1 MVGRGE
7 QVSSFERQGEDEL
20 SLRARRAAAE
30 AVLREGGVVRIGDRH
45 GTALDFVALDSAGAA
60 GALAFARRQ
69 GDRVRLVVTA
79 TRARA
84 LGLSVMAESGCVA
97 LAIPASGGIDLL
109 ERLAGLANPGRSLS
123 AVPALGV
130 EPAGEIEAAAVVL
143 AKRMALLPAVIVAP
157 AIRARVDARLELE
170 LLQPIDDMA
179 DRPIVPIVQAQ
190 LPISAA
196 EQARIV
202 AFRSC
207 DVPFEHV
214 ALVVGQPAETDAPL
228 VRLHSECLTGD
239 VFGSLRCDCGPQL
252 HAALARMEEA
262 GAGVLLYLRQEGR
275 GIGLINKLRAYRLQ
289 ETGLDTIDANTHLGF
304 DPDQRDFKVAARMLA
319 ALGIRRVKLLTNN
332 PRKLESLAFDG
343 IEVVEHVPLP
353 IGANPHNRRYLATKV
368 ERGGHLILPEFL
380 DGHEP

>member
-45 GTALDFVALDSAGAA
+45 GTALDFVALDSAGAV

-84 LGLSVMAESGCVA
+84 LGLTVAAESGCVA

-109 ERLAGLANPGRSLS
+109 ERLAGLSNPGRGLS
-123 AVPALGV
+123 AVPTLGV

-157 AIRARVDARLELE
+157 PIRARVDARLELE

-196 EQARIV
+196 EHARIV

-214 ALVVGQPAETDAPL
+214 ALVVGQPAEVEAPL

-252 HAALARMEEA
+252 HAALARMEEE

-353 IGANPHNRRYLATKV
+353 IGANPYNRRYLATKV